1 MGDRAHKSEDG
12 KIAFLFLL
20 LPIILL
26 IVGYFIYPYP
36 SSEVASSLIQIPIFL
51 GLILLGIG
59 ALTKKRDTA
68 SKIKISGW
76 MVFAFYWSTQPV
88 SLYLGE
94 EGDVFNASVCIIGVF
109 VLSYLA
115 YHEWLSIKRNESIS
129 CLNWIAGATA
139 IAGIIYFG
147 IERTALAPW
156 LIEVTAKQ
164 SGDVLNLIIGN
175 VDVYGKNIW
184 YNGSYVVTIIFA
196 CTAIQAMVVF
206 VGMIAALQKVDIKRK
221 IYGLLVTVVPIY
233 FLNLLR
239 NALVIFL
246 LANNITD
253 FNVAHNYIAKIGAL
267 ISMIILLFILIKI
280 IPEILDEIFC
290 LTDIYKRDG
299 PIEKGIKKIFG
310 RKK

>member
-1 MGDRAHKSEDG
+1 MGSKVHKSEDG

-20 LPIILL
+20 APIIML

-36 SSEVASSLIQIPIFL
+36 PGDVALALTQIPMFL
-51 GLILLGIG
+51 GLILLGAG
-59 ALTKKRDTA
+59 ALTKKIETG

-76 MVFAFYWSTQPV
+76 LIFAFYWSTQPAT
-88 SLYLGE
+88 LYLGE
-94 EGDVFNASVCIIGVF
+94 EGDVFNASVCVIGVF

-115 YHEWLSIKRNESIS
+115 YHEWLSIKRAEKIS

-139 IAGIIYFG
+139 LAGLIYFG
-147 IERTALAPW
+147 IERTVLAPW
-156 LIEVTAKQ
+156 LIEVTARQ

-175 VDVYGKNIW
+175 VSVYGRSIW

-206 VGMIAALQKVDIKRK
+206 VGMIAALQKVAIKRK

-239 NALVIFL
+239 NALVTFL
-246 LANNITD
+246 VANNIAD

-267 ISMIILLFILIKI
+267 IAMIILLLILVKI

-290 LTDIYKRDG
+290 LTDLYKRNG
-299 PIEKGIKKIFG
+299 PIEKVIKKMFW